1 MVIALGEVRI
11 THSTLA
17 IKPVEIYICG
27 LFCPT
32 DIETPIY
39 IAISFGYFE
48 SLFRSRS
55 VDLVKREYGRFRDMA
70 TTLTEMGHEEY
81 LYEPFLDSTL
91 NILAEIVQ
99 GIQRGEPDETFL
111 LDAIKAPYVSDSIV
125 AFFRVSNPA
134 SINHS

>member
-1 MVIALGEVRI
+1 
-11 THSTLA
+11 
-17 IKPVEIYICG
+17 
-27 LFCPT
+27 
-32 DIETPIY
+32 
-39 IAISFGYFE
+39 
-48 SLFRSRS
+48 
-55 VDLVKREYGRFRDMA
+55 MA

-111 LDAIKAPYVSDSIV
+111 LDAINAPYVSDSIV